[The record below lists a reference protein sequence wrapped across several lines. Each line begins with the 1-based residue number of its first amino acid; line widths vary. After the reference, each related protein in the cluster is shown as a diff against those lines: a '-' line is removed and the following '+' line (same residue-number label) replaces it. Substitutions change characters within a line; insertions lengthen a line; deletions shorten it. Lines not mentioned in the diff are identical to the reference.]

1 MYTLALVRLPRLS
14 ALLAVCIYRP
24 RVPLFR
30 QVRANSKPLSLA
42 NISYRIAYLTQNVE
56 WFAGSSILLMLY
68 HIVNA
73 SMVECALPFQ
83 VPTRARDNFQ
93 RPSGQFTASC

>member
-1 MYTLALVRLPRLS
+1 MIPIYTLALVRLRHPL

-30 QVRANSKPLSLA
+30 QVRANSRSLDLA
-42 NISYRIAYLTQNVE
+42 NISYRIAYLTRNVE

-68 HIVNA
+68 HIIKA
-73 SMVECALPFQ
+73 TM
-83 VPTRARDNFQ
+83 
-93 RPSGQFTASC
+93 